1 MATPQKQ
8 RQLFETSEM
17 PTASAKSDEVVEQ
30 APPFDA
36 NTPLTGRTVFAIDSH
51 SLIYQVFHAL
61 PEMTGPRGQPVAA
74 VHGYLR
80 DLCDIVEKQK
90 PDYLACTFDLS
101 EITFRNEL
109 FTEYKAHRE
118 EMPGDLQSQVGEIRR
133 FLAALGL
140 PVLECAGFEADD
152 IMAGIAKMAT
162 EQLGKCVLVTSDKD
176 CRQLINDRVCVYL
189 IRKNLFYGAPELM
202 ADWGIRPDQ
211 VVDFQAMVGDPV
223 DNVPGIPLI
232 GPKAAKELLEKYGS
246 LESILD
252 HAHEVSGQKKKENLL
267 NGRDRAMLSREL
279 VKLRDDAPLEIDW
292 PRLRPGLGDAA
303 AVNALCQELGF
314 RQLGH
319 RLVRVFC
326 GGDAAAA
333 APESSAG
340 ELKDVAGDSEVPAPI
355 AATSDAMPAFEEAP
369 WNVRYETIATE
380 EALLAL
386 VAEMEKQPRL
396 SIDTETTSQ
405 YPRRAEIV
413 GYALSWVPDVA
424 YYVPVKAPP
433 GEPQIEPAK
442 AAAIL
447 KPVLERADIAK
458 VGQNLKYDIIVLRGA
473 GIDVQGVSFDTLMAD
488 FLLEP
493 GIRSHSLDELSA
505 RYLQHTTVKIDSLI
519 GSGKNQKRMD
529 EAPVEKVSWYAAE
542 DADVALKL
550 TDKLGPRIEES
561 GFSKLFYEIEMPL
574 VDVLAEIEFNGF
586 KIDADLLRAMGEKF
600 AKLLETFKAE
610 IYAIAGREFNIDS
623 RIQLS
628 ALLFEELGLPVL
640 KKTKTGASTDAEVLE
655 DLAKLHPLPKK
666 IIEYRQVAKLKST
679 YVDAL
684 PEQVIPATGRIHTSL
699 KQDVAATGRLS
710 STDPNLQNIPIR
722 SELGRDIR
730 SAFLPGHEGWK
741 LLSADYSQI
750 ELRVLAHFCQDAALM
765 AAFRDKED
773 IHTRVAAQVH
783 KVSASEVDREMRRR
797 AKAINFGIIYGQSAF
812 GLSKALDISQQEATT
827 FIEAYFAQYPSVGK
841 FMDTVLDECRKKGYV
856 ETILGRRRPVE
867 GVRPQAVRVNSKQKT
882 LPERIAINSVIQ
894 GSAADM
900 IKKAMIGIH
909 RRLKSENF
917 AAKMLLQVHDEL
929 VFEFP
934 PEEQSR
940 LVALVKE
947 EMGRFEGFTIPLQI
961 DVKVGPNWAS
971 CEAFD

>member
-1 MATPQKQ
+1 MAKASKQKS
-8 RQLFETSEM
+8 LFDNAEA
-17 PTASAKSDEVVEQ
+17 ASAPEQ
-30 APPFDA
+30 AAPEHLAPPFDESA
-36 NTPLTGRTVFAIDSH
+36 PLTGRTVYAVDSH

-61 PEMTGPRGQPVAA
+61 PEMTGPKGQPVAA

-80 DLCDIVEKQK
+80 DLCDIVEKRK

-101 EITFRNEL
+101 EITFRNDL
-109 FTEYKAHRE
+109 FNEYKAHRE
-118 EMPGDLQSQVGEIRR
+118 EMPADLQSQVADIRR

-140 PVLECAGFEADD
+140 PVLECAGYEADD
-152 IMAGIAKMAT
+152 ILATFAKIANEKI
-162 EQLGKCVLVTSDKD
+162 GKCVLVTSDKD
-176 CRQLINDRVCVYL
+176 CRQLITDNVSIFL

-202 ADWGIRPDQ
+202 ADWGVRPDQ

-232 GPKAAKELLEKYGS
+232 GPKAAKELLEKYGT

-252 HAHEVSGQKKKENLL
+252 HANEVSGQKKKENLL

-279 VKLRDDAPLEIDW
+279 VRLRADAPIEIDW
-292 PRLRPGLGDAA
+292 LQLRPGNGHASQI
-303 AVNALCQELGF
+303 NSLCQELGF
-314 RQLGH
+314 RQLGE
-319 RLVRVFC
+319 RLIKVFC
-326 GGDAAAA
+326 SGEGAANGVAPKAAEKDA
-333 APESSAG
+333 PSETDG
-340 ELKDVAGDSEVPAPI
+340 EEG
-355 AATSDAMPAFEEAP
+355 AATLPAFEEAP
-369 WNVRYETIATE
+369 WSVRYETIATE
-380 EALLAL
+380 EALKSL
-386 VAEMEKQPRL
+386 VAAMEKQPRL

-413 GYALSWVPDVA
+413 GYAISWKPDEA

-433 GEPQIEPAK
+433 GEPQIDPAQ
-442 AAAIL
+442 AAALL

-458 VGQNLKYDIIVLRGA
+458 VGQNIKYDLIVLRGA
-473 GIDVQGVSFDTLMAD
+473 GINVKGAAFDTLVAD

-493 GIRSHSLDELSA
+493 GLRSHNLDDLSA

-550 TDKLGPRIEES
+550 TDKLSERIGKE
-561 GFSKLFYEIEMPL
+561 GFTKLYHELELPLIE
-574 VDVLAEIEFNGF
+574 VLAEIEFNGF
-586 KIDADLLRAMGEKF
+586 KIDGDLLRSMSEKF
-600 AKLLETFKAE
+600 AKQIESLKAE
-610 IYAIAGREFNIDS
+610 IYAAAGREFNIDS
-623 RIQLS
+623 RNQLS
-628 ALLFEELGLPVL
+628 AILFDELGLPIL

-679 YVDAL
+679 YIDAL
-684 PEQVIPATGRIHTSL
+684 PEQIVPATGRVHTSL

-722 SELGRDIR
+722 TEQGRDIR

-750 ELRVLAHFCQDAALM
+750 ELRVLAHFCQDDALM

-783 KVSASEVDREMRRR
+783 KVAGSEVDREMRRR

-812 GLSKALDISQQEATT
+812 GLSKALDITQQEAAT
-827 FIEAYFAQYPSVGK
+827 FIDAYFGQYPSVAK

-900 IKKAMIGIH
+900 IKRAMIGIH
-909 RRLKSENF
+909 RRLKSEGF
-917 AAKMLLQVHDEL
+917 QAKMLLQVHDEL

-940 LVALVKE
+940 LIAMVKE
-947 EMGRFEGFTIPLQI
+947 EMGTFAGFSVPLQI
-961 DVKVGPNWAS
+961 DVKVGLNWAS
-971 CEAFD
+971 CEATE

>member
-1 MATPQKQ
+1 MPSPQKQ
-8 RQLFETSEM
+8 RQLFETAQAENQLAPVSI
-17 PTASAKSDEVVEQ
+17 
-30 APPFDA
+30 APPLDESS
-36 NTPLTGRTVFAIDSH
+36 PLTGRTVFAVDSH

-101 EITFRNEL
+101 EVTFRNDL
-109 FTEYKAHRE
+109 FNEYKAHRE
-118 EMPGDLQSQVGEIRR
+118 EMPADLQSQVAEIRR
-133 FLAALGL
+133 FLEALGV
-140 PVLECAGFEADD
+140 PVLECAGYEADD
-152 IMAGIAKMAT
+152 VLAMLAKIAND
-162 EQLGKCVLVTSDKD
+162 QVGKCVLVTSDKD
-176 CRQLINDRVCVYL
+176 CRQLITDRVSIYL

-202 ADWGIRPDQ
+202 ADWGVRPDQ

-232 GPKAAKELLEKYGS
+232 GPKAAKELLEKYGT

-252 HAHEVSGQKKKENLL
+252 HADEVSGQKKKENLL
-267 NGRDRAMLSREL
+267 AGRERAMLSREL
-279 VKLRDDAPLEIDW
+279 VRLRVDVPLTIDW
-292 PRLRPGLGDAA
+292 TKLRPGQGDAA
-303 AVNALCQELGF
+303 AVNALCEELGF
-314 RQLGH
+314 RQLGQ
-319 RLVRVFC
+319 RLAKVFC
-326 GGDAAAA
+326 VQA
-333 APESSAG
+333 APVGESGKPIIPNETDAPS
-340 ELKDVAGDSEVPAPI
+340 ELNPEPKGTI
-355 AATSDAMPAFEEAP
+355 LPAFEEAP

-380 EALLAL
+380 EALKSL
-386 VAEMEKQPRL
+386 VAQMEKQTRL

-413 GYALSWVPDVA
+413 GYALSSEPDVA

-433 GEPQIEPAK
+433 GDPQIDPKIASTL
-442 AAAIL
+442 L

-458 VGQNLKYDIIVLRGA
+458 VGQNIKYDLIVLRGA
-473 GIDVQGVSFDTLMAD
+473 GINVQGVAFDTLVAD

-493 GIRSHSLDELSA
+493 GIRSHNLDELSA

-519 GSGKNQKRMD
+519 GTGKNQKRMD

-550 TDKLGPRIEES
+550 TDKISARIDQE
-561 GFSKLFYEIEMPL
+561 GFTKLYHELELPLIE
-574 VDVLAEIEFNGF
+574 VLAEIEFNGF
-586 KIDADLLRAMGEKF
+586 KIDSDLLRSMSTKF
-600 AKLLETFKAE
+600 AAQLEILKKE
-610 IYAIAGREFNIDS
+610 IYSIAGREFNIDS

-628 ALLFEELGLPVL
+628 SLLFEELGLPVL

-679 YVDAL
+679 YVDSL
-684 PEQVIPATGRIHTSL
+684 PEQVVPATGRIHTSL

-730 SAFLPGHEGWK
+730 SAFLPGHDGWK

-750 ELRVLAHFCQDAALM
+750 ELRVLAHFCCDEAMLS
-765 AAFRDKED
+765 AFRDKED

-783 KVSASEVDREMRRR
+783 KVAPYEVDREMRRR

-812 GLSKALDISQQEATT
+812 GLSKSLDISQQEAQQ
-827 FIEAYFAQYPSVGK
+827 FIDAYFAQYAGVGR
-841 FMDTVLDECRKKGYV
+841 FMDTVLDDCRKKGYV

-917 AAKMLLQVHDEL
+917 QAKMLLQVHDEL

-934 PEEQSR
+934 PEEQAR
-940 LVALVKE
+940 LIALVKE
-947 EMGRFEGFTIPLQI
+947 EMGQFEGFTAPLQI
-961 DVKVGPNWAS
+961 DVKIGPNWAA
-971 CEAFD
+971 CDPTDE

>member
-1 MATPQKQ
+1 MAKSTKQKN
-8 RQLFETSEM
+8 LFETAAGSPPLPPRESV
-17 PTASAKSDEVVEQ
+17 PLAEI
-30 APPFDA
+30 PPFDA
-36 NTPLTGRTVFAIDSH
+36 SAPLAGRTVYAVDSH

-101 EITFRNEL
+101 EVTFRNDL
-109 FTEYKAHRE
+109 FNEYKAHRE
-118 EMPGDLQSQVGEIRR
+118 EMPADLQSQVSEIRR
-133 FLAALGL
+133 FLPALGI
-140 PVLECAGFEADD
+140 PVLESAGYEADD
-152 IMAGIAKMAT
+152 ILALFAKLAN
-162 EQLGKCVLVTSDKD
+162 EQVGKCVLVTSDKD
-176 CRQLINDRVCVYL
+176 CRQLITDRVSIYL
-189 IRKNLFYGAPELM
+189 IRKNLFYNATELM
-202 ADWGIRPDQ
+202 ADWGVRPDQ

-232 GPKAAKELLEKYGS
+232 GPKAAKELLEKYGT

-252 HAHEVSGQKKKENLL
+252 HASEVSGQKKKENLL
-267 NGRDRAMLSREL
+267 NGRERAMLSREL
-279 VKLRDDAPLEIDW
+279 VRLRTDVPLPIDW
-292 PRLRPGLGDAA
+292 MRLRPGQGDAD

-314 RQLGH
+314 RQLGQ
-319 RLVRVFC
+319 RLVKVFC
-326 GGDAAAA
+326 GGNTADGATVVASGSSDV
-333 APESSAG
+333 PSEVEVESSA
-340 ELKDVAGDSEVPAPI
+340 
-355 AATSDAMPAFEEAP
+355 PAFEEAP
-369 WNVRYETIATE
+369 WNVRYETIATV
-380 EALLAL
+380 EALEAL
-386 VAEMEKQPRL
+386 VAQMEKQTRL

-413 GYALSWVPDVA
+413 GYALSWEPDVA
-424 YYVPVKAPP
+424 YYVPVKAPA
-433 GEPQIEPAK
+433 GDPQIDPNV
-442 AAAIL
+442 AAALL
-447 KPVLERADIAK
+447 KPVLERPDIGK
-458 VGQNLKYDIIVLRGA
+458 VGQNIKYDLIVLRGA
-473 GIDVQGVSFDTLMAD
+473 GIDVQGVAFDTLVAD

-493 GIRSHSLDELSA
+493 GIRSHNLDELSA

-550 TDKLGPRIEES
+550 TDKISARIDQE
-561 GFSKLFYEIEMPL
+561 GFSKLYHELELPL
-574 VDVLAEIEFNGF
+574 VEVLAEIEYNGF
-586 KIDADLLRAMGEKF
+586 KIDGGLLRSMGAKF
-600 AKLLETFKAE
+600 AAQLETLEKE
-610 IYAIAGREFNIDS
+610 IYAAAGREFNIDS

-628 ALLFEELGLPVL
+628 SLLFEELGLPVL

-679 YVDAL
+679 YVDSL
-684 PEQVIPATGRIHTSL
+684 PEQIVPATGRVHTSL

-722 SELGRDIR
+722 NEMGRDIR

-750 ELRVLAHFCQDAALM
+750 ELRVLAHFCRDEALLS
-765 AAFRDKED
+765 AFRDKED

-783 KVSASEVDREMRRR
+783 KVAPHEVDREMRRR

-812 GLSKALDISQQEATT
+812 GLAKSLDISQQDAQQ
-827 FIEAYFAQYPSVGK
+827 FIDAYFAQYPGVGR
-841 FMDTVLDECRKKGYV
+841 FMDTVLEDCRKKGYV

-867 GVRPQAVRVNSKQKT
+867 GVRPLAVRSASKQKT

-909 RRLKSENF
+909 RRLKSEKF

-934 PEEQSR
+934 PAEQPR
-940 LVALVKE
+940 LIALVKE
-947 EMGRFEGFTIPLQI
+947 EMGQFEGFTVPLQI
-961 DVKVGPNWAS
+961 DVKIGPNWAA
-971 CEAFD
+971 CDPADE

>member
-1 MATPQKQ
+1 MAKSPKQKN
-8 RQLFETSEM
+8 LFETAE
-17 PTASAKSDEVVEQ
+17 PAPVVASPPPAVVL
-30 APPFDA
+30 APIDPA
-36 NTPLTGRTVFAIDSH
+36 SPLTGRTVYAVDSH

-61 PEMTGPRGQPVAA
+61 PEMTGPKGQPVAA

-80 DLCDIVEKQK
+80 DLCDLVEKHK

-109 FTEYKAHRE
+109 FGEYKAHRE
-118 EMPGDLQSQVGEIRR
+118 EMPADLQSQVADIRR

-140 PVLECAGFEADD
+140 PVLECAGYEADD
-152 IMAGIAKMAT
+152 IMATFARLAK
-162 EQLGKCVLVTSDKD
+162 EQTGKCVLVTSDKD
-176 CRQLINDRVCVYL
+176 CRQLITDQVTIFL

-202 ADWGIRPDQ
+202 ADWGVRPDQ

-232 GPKAAKELLEKYGS
+232 GPKAAKELLEKYGT

-267 NGRDRAMLSREL
+267 AGRERAMLSREL
-279 VKLRDDAPLEIDW
+279 VKLRADAPVEIDW
-292 PRLRPGLGDAA
+292 PKLRPGSGDAA
-303 AVNALCQELGF
+303 AVNELCQELGF
-314 RQLGH
+314 RQLGQ
-319 RLVRVFC
+319 RLIKVFC
-326 GGDAAAA
+326 GGDAAIVPSSSGAVDKD
-333 APESSAG
+333 APT
-340 ELKDVAGDSEVPAPI
+340 DTEVIEAPANAP
-355 AATSDAMPAFEEAP
+355 TFEEAP

-380 EALLAL
+380 AALRSL
-386 VAEMEKQPRL
+386 VAEMEKQSRL

-413 GYALSWVPDVA
+413 GYAISWKPDEA

-433 GEPQIEPAK
+433 GDPQIDPAK
-442 AAAIL
+442 AAEIL

-458 VGQNLKYDIIVLRGA
+458 VGQNIKYDLIVLRAA
-473 GIDVQGVSFDTLMAD
+473 GIHVQGTAFDTLVAD

-493 GIRSHSLDELSA
+493 GIRSHNLDELSG
-505 RYLQHTTVKIDSLI
+505 RYLQHTTVKIDTLI
-519 GSGKNQKRMD
+519 GTGKNQKRMD

-550 TDKLGPRIEES
+550 ADKLSLRIDES
-561 GFSKLFYEIEMPL
+561 GFTKLFHELEMPL
-574 VDVLAEIEFNGF
+574 VEVLADIEFNGF
-586 KIDADLLRAMGEKF
+586 KIDADLLRSMSDKF
-600 AKLLETFKAE
+600 AKLIATLEAE

-623 RIQLS
+623 RNQLS
-628 ALLFEELGLPVL
+628 VILFEELGLPVL

-666 IIEYRQVAKLKST
+666 IIEYRQMAKLKST
-679 YVDAL
+679 YIDSL
-684 PEQVIPATGRIHTSL
+684 PEQIVPATGRVHTSL

-722 SELGRDIR
+722 TEQGRDIR

-750 ELRVLAHFCQDAALM
+750 ELRVLAHFCQDEALM

-783 KVSASEVDREMRRR
+783 KVEASEVDREMRRR

-812 GLSKALDISQQEATT
+812 GLSKALDISQQDATV
-827 FIEAYFAQYPSVGK
+827 FIEAYFAQYPSVAK
-841 FMDTVLDECRKKGYV
+841 FMDTVLDDCRKKGYV

-900 IKKAMIGIH
+900 IKRAMIGIH

-940 LVALVKE
+940 LIAMVKE
-947 EMGRFEGFTIPLQI
+947 EMGNFEGFTVPLQI

-971 CEAFD
+971 CEAV